1 MKSMGTTE
9 EDWYKKIFLS
19 YGYDPSTVPVGECFN
34 PCCVTLTADTKL
46 TLLYV
51 TLTLMSALS
60 LTLSSDT
67 FPGTIIRSIV
77 DHVSLHFKQSFVDL
91 NCNLS
96 TSKYFPIFR

>member
-9 EDWYKKIFLS
+9 EDWYKQIFLS

-51 TLTLMSALS
+51 TLTLVSA

-67 FPGTIIRSIV
+67 FPGTIIRS
-77 DHVSLHFKQSFVDL
+77 
-91 NCNLS
+91 NC
-96 TSKYFPIFR
+96 